1 MCQEDDVLY
10 LCEFSTI
17 LYDTGLVQIYYY
29 VALRDKRDEKR
40 ALPRS
45 VDMLHFLDGGQVV

>member
-17 LYDTGLVQIYYY
+17 LYDTGVVEIYYY

-45 VDMLHFLDGGQVV
+45 RDMSHFLCGGQVV

>member
-29 VALRDKRDEKR
+29 VALRDKRDEKH

-45 VDMLHFLDGGQVV
+45 GDMLHFLDGGQVV